1 MRVNWRIYG
10 SLTAFSLFSIA
21 AMAQKGEVPPVSLA
35 FAVLS
40 DSVEARSATV
50 GQELVLRTVSDVV
63 VEGELVIP
71 KGSKILGHI
80 SQAVTKGKN
89 RPESAL
95 AIVIDKVVQK
105 QGSEI
110 PLQAII
116 AAVAAPKDNSLS
128 SDPTYGMLHSN
139 EPKAS
144 GAGAAAP
151 SPSGEVSVSTKA

>member
-1 MRVNWRIYG
+1 M
-10 SLTAFSLFSIA
+10 
-21 AMAQKGEVPPVSLA
+21 
-35 FAVLS
+35 
-40 DSVEARSATV
+40 
-50 GQELVLRTVSDVV
+50 
-63 VEGELVIP
+63 IP

-144 GAGAAAP
+144 GAGAAAA
-151 SPSGEVSVSTKA
+151 SRSGELSASSKASATAVVIGKQNAVINAPARVQLPFAAGQHVLLEQLGGW